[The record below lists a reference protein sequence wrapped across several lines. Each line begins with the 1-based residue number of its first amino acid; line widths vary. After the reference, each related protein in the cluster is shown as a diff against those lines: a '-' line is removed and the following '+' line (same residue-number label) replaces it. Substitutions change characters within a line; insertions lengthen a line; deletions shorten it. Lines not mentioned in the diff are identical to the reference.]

1 MEDGSMIAFGLMF
14 FMGLYIAAFVVVW
27 RFVESMAAR
36 ITLMLV
42 LLSPVIWKT
51 VDMEVGH
58 YRFTQ
63 ACDAE
68 AGLKVYDPN
77 PAPAKR
83 VRLEGS
89 GFGASSAEGALQRY
103 LSLLQVEAEDREFS
117 YFRPPAYGVYE
128 RLPDG
133 KISSTL
139 MDKVGM
145 VNGRGESKVLES
157 APSQAEYVISETREH
172 LPHRLNKGQHALRY
186 SNGRLVATVTSFG
199 YTDTDPDHSLLRM
212 PWGRAD
218 GCGPGRGEMEILIDL
233 IAPKK

>member
-1 MEDGSMIAFGLMF
+1 MIGLTLLVVV
-14 FMGLYIAAFVVVW
+14 GLYIAALVAVW
-27 RFVESMAAR
+27 RHVESVAAR
-36 ITLMLV
+36 VAVMLV
-42 LLSPVIWKT
+42 LLSPVIWKF
-51 VDMEVGH
+51 VDMEIGH

-63 ACDAE
+63 ACKVE
-68 AGLKVYDPN
+68 AGVKIHDPN
-77 PAPAKR
+77 PAPVKR
-83 VRLEGS
+83 LRLEGS
-89 GFGASSAEGALQRY
+89 SFGASSAEGALQRY
-103 LSLLQVEAEDREFS
+103 PSLLQVEAEDRKFS

-139 MDKVGM
+139 MDKVGK

-157 APSQAEYVISETREH
+157 APSHAEYVISETREH
-172 LPHRLNKGQHALRY
+172 LPDRLYKGQHTLRH
-186 SNGRLVATVTSFG
+186 SDGRVVATVTSFG

-218 GCGPGRGEMEILIDL
+218 GCGPGRGELEILIDL

>member
-1 MEDGSMIAFGLMF
+1 MIAFGLMF
-14 FMGLYIAAFVVVW
+14 LVGLYIAALVFVW
-27 RFVESMAAR
+27 RTFQSRTAR
-36 ITLMLV
+36 TIG
-42 LLSPVIWKT
+42 LLILLAPLIWKT
-51 VDMEVGH
+51 WDMPVGH

-68 AGLKVYDPN
+68 AGVKVYEPN

-89 GFGASSAEGALQRY
+89 SFGASSAEGALQRY
-103 LSLLQVEAEDREFS
+103 PSLLQIEAEDREFS

-128 RLPDG
+128 RLSDG

-139 MDKVGM
+139 MDKVGK

-157 APSQAEYVISETREH
+157 ALSQAEYVISETREH
-172 LPHRLNKGQHALRY
+172 LPYRLYKGQHALRY

>member
-1 MEDGSMIAFGLMF
+1 MEGCSMIALGLMLLV
-14 FMGLYIAAFVVVW
+14 GIYVAALVFVW
-27 RFVESMAAR
+27 RHFQPRTVR
-36 ITLMLV
+36 IVVLLV

-51 VDMEVGH
+51 WDMPVGH

-83 VRLEGS
+83 LRLEGS
-89 GFGASSAEGALQRY
+89 SFGASSAEGALQRY
-103 LSLLQVEAEDREFS
+103 PSLLQVEANDRQYH
-117 YFRPPAYGVYE
+117 YFTPSAYGVYE

-139 MDKVGM
+139 MDKVSK

-157 APSQAEYVISETREH
+157 APSQAEYVISEAREY
-172 LPHRLNKGQHALRY
+172 LPYRLIKGQYALRH
-186 SNGRLVATVTSFG
+186 SDGRLVATVTSFG
-199 YTDTDPDHSLLRM
+199 YTDTDRYHSFLGM

-218 GCGPGRGEMEILIDL
+218 GCGPGRGQMETLIDL